1 MKDFA
6 GRVALI
12 TGAAHG
18 FGKEFV
24 KQAAQRGMKIAAVDI
39 MEDDLKAIEP
49 MAKELGAED
58 IILCPCDVT
67 EYEQVKAVVAGV
79 IEKFGQI
86 DLLMNNA
93 GVATFGPVWVVPP
106 LEYEWIIDT
115 NLKSHVY
122 FMHEVI
128 PYMIKQ
134 GTPCNIVN
142 TCSAAGTFTS
152 KSAAAY
158 QASKFGALALTESV
172 YYDLIAFGVNNIHIS
187 AYCPGFIQTN
197 LDHSEEYKQDK
208 YKVESPYYGSELHQ
222 KMQGAA
228 KYLIMTGRAIDE
240 SGPVVFKAIEDDQ
253 LYIITHEHY
262 DHVGGIDDLR
272 AYCIDRH
279 FPVYARQDVIDN
291 LRERLPYCFAE
302 HPYPGVPLL
311 DFTAVNDTDPFIV
324 QGINVLPIPV
334 MHYRLPILGFS
345 IGPMAYIT
353 DCKTIAAEQVDR
365 LRGIP
370 LLVINALR
378 IEPHLSHMHLA
389 ATLEVI
395 RRINP
400 GQAYLT
406 HMSHGI
412 GLHADAALS
421 LPSNVH
427 LAYDGLIVNV
437 P

>member
-1 MKDFA
+1 
-6 GRVALI
+6 
-12 TGAAHG
+12 
-18 FGKEFV
+18 
-24 KQAAQRGMKIAAVDI
+24 
-39 MEDDLKAIEP
+39 
-49 MAKELGAED
+49 
-58 IILCPCDVT
+58 
-67 EYEQVKAVVAGV
+67 
-79 IEKFGQI
+79 
-86 DLLMNNA
+86 MNNA
-93 GVATFGPVWVVPP
+93 GVATFGPVWAVPP

-128 PYMIKQ
+128 PVMIKQ

-262 DHVGGIDDLR
+262 DKYIQARCENMLARRNPEAVEIDHN
-272 AYCIDRH
+272 IK
-279 FPVYARQDVIDN
+279 Q
-291 LRERLPYCFAE
+291 
-302 HPYPGVPLL
+302 
-311 DFTAVNDTDPFIV
+311 
-324 QGINVLPIPV
+324 Q
-334 MHYRLPILGFS
+334 
-345 IGPMAYIT
+345 
-353 DCKTIAAEQVDR
+353 
-365 LRGIP
+365 
-370 LLVINALR
+370 
-378 IEPHLSHMHLA
+378 
-389 ATLEVI
+389 
-395 RRINP
+395 
-400 GQAYLT
+400 
-406 HMSHGI
+406 
-412 GLHADAALS
+412 
-421 LPSNVH
+421 
-427 LAYDGLIVNV
+427 
-437 P
+437 

>member
-1 MKDFA
+1 MQDFA

-262 DHVGGIDDLR
+262 DKYIQARCENMLARRNPEAVEIDHNIKR
-272 AYCIDRH
+272 
-279 FPVYARQDVIDN
+279 
-291 LRERLPYCFAE
+291 
-302 HPYPGVPLL
+302 
-311 DFTAVNDTDPFIV
+311 
-324 QGINVLPIPV
+324 
-334 MHYRLPILGFS
+334 
-345 IGPMAYIT
+345 
-353 DCKTIAAEQVDR
+353 
-365 LRGIP
+365 
-370 LLVINALR
+370 
-378 IEPHLSHMHLA
+378 
-389 ATLEVI
+389 
-395 RRINP
+395 
-400 GQAYLT
+400 
-406 HMSHGI
+406 
-412 GLHADAALS
+412 
-421 LPSNVH
+421 
-427 LAYDGLIVNV
+427 
-437 P
+437 